1 MAKAYSADDDKIKHW
16 VMPEVRGRI
25 VGDSG
30 KDAVRPQTVED
41 IEALQ
46 KQAYDEARIAGHKAG
61 LADIQA
67 KAAQMQKV
75 IRFLEA
81 PLDNLDEEVESQL
94 TELAL
99 TVARVL
105 LKQECATDPSL
116 VQKMIHQSLE
126 FLPVHSRQL
135 RVKLN
140 PADIALLKEAEID
153 IESQSWT
160 CVADKSISQGGCMV
174 ESDQSHIDATLET
187 RIQQVVDQLTE
198 HRPHYDGETE

>member
-1 MAKAYSADDDKIKHW
+1 MTKAYSVDDTDIKHW
-16 VMPEVRGRI
+16 VMPEVKGRI
-25 VGDSG
+25 VGNS
-30 KDAVRPQTVED
+30 KEEVVRPQTVED
-41 IEALQ
+41 LEALQ
-46 KQAYDEARIAGHKAG
+46 KQAYEEARIEGRKAG

-105 LKQECATDPSL
+105 LKQECATDPAL

-135 RVKLN
+135 RVRLN
-140 PADIALLKEAEID
+140 PADIALLKLAEVD
-153 IESQSWT
+153 VDNQSWA
-160 CVADKSISQGGCMV
+160 CVPDNSVSQGGCMV

-187 RIQQVVDQLTE
+187 RVQQVVDQLTE